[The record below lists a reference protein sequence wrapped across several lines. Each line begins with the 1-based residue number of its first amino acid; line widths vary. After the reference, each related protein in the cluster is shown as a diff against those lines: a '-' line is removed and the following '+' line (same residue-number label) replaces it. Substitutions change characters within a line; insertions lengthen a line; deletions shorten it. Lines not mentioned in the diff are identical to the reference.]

1 MNKLFALLALALV
14 IALPACRKDKDKDLK
29 NRVKTTRY
37 DDTGKKVYEK
47 KEKGVAKKGNMR
59 RNMDTM
65 VDEEDLAD
73 GEHKRV
79 KGSGNHKKHEHNKNH
94 TGHGHHNNK
103 NRATMLD
110 CDDLESEDQSC
121 DCDYDD
127 QD

>member
-14 IALPACRKDKDKDLK
+14 IALPACRKDNDLK

-59 RNMDTM
+59 RNMDTL

-73 GEHKRV
+73 GEQKHRRNHNARKNENREYRGEHK
-79 KGSGNHKKHEHNKNH
+79 GHKH
-94 TGHGHHNNK
+94 HGNK
-103 NRATMLD
+103 NRATMVD
-110 CDDLESEDQSC
+110 CDDLDCEDES
-121 DCDYDD
+121 CDYDD